1 MNYILGIFKCGNCTE
16 VFVSH
21 GILSCN
27 TCESVC
33 SLLQKFME
41 QFDGMMA
48 SLSATLTRE
57 HRIAGL
63 NFRNVHFMSI
73 KGL

>member
-1 MNYILGIFKCGNCTE
+1 MWQL
-16 VFVSH
+16 H
-21 GILSCN
+21 
-27 TCESVC
+27 TCESVS

-48 SLSATLTRE
+48 RLSATLTRE
-57 HRIAGL
+57 HRIVGL